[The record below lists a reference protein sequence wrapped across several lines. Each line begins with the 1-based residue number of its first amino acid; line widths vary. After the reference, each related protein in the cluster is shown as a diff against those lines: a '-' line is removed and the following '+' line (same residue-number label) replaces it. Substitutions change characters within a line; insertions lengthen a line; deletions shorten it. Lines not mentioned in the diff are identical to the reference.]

1 MERIETESQAHAESE
16 LPPYTALTV
25 ALDITPPV
33 NAPTLR
39 PYQRDAITA
48 VIAARKRGISRQV
61 ISLPTGAGKTV
72 IFSRLAS
79 LARHPVLV
87 LAHRAELLE
96 QAKNKLEAAGV
107 TPVEIE
113 QGSRRA
119 SPEARAVVASIRSL
133 SPKRLT
139 RLLEGWSPRLVVYDE
154 CHHAPAEDNTRVLEG
169 LGVFEPDWPGT
180 LVGFTATTS
189 RGDGIGLDRVF
200 EEVVFQHG
208 LPALIRDGYLSGL
221 RGFRIATSSD
231 LEQVSQVTGPRADFD
246 LEALAEAV
254 DVSERN
260 DLVAR
265 SIQELARDRRTIVFC
280 VNVAHAKSLA
290 GSLREIGIRAAAV
303 YGSLDAEERARRLAD
318 FAAGK
323 LQAVTNVAVLTE
335 GFDDP
340 GVSCVAMARPTR
352 NSGLYAQCVGRGTR
366 LAPGKRDCLVLD
378 FVDLGSLSLTT
389 LPTLF
394 GVPRQVDLRGEL
406 ASEAA
411 AAWRQLE
418 VEFPDFELP
427 PEAITLEEIQERA
440 AAFDPLS
447 LKVDHEV
454 RAISP
459 HAWASLGSAGLALH
473 VWRGSRP
480 RTYCV
485 LTSKGRGR
493 RWRVTLE
500 GREQA
505 RFSTPEEAVE
515 AVDYEVGRLGPKVAR
530 SALPG
535 ARWRHERTPPALL
548 SELAERAPGRPPRTA
563 WGEALVLKAILDAR
577 G

>member
-1 MERIETESQAHAESE
+1 MTDAGGIT
-16 LPPYTALTV
+16 LTV
-25 ALDITPPV
+25 NSPQAILS
-33 NAPTLR
+33 APTLR
-39 PYQRDAITA
+39 TYQRDAIAA
-48 VIAARKRGISRQV
+48 VIAARKRGVVRQV

-72 IFSRLAS
+72 IFSSLAS
-79 LARHPVLV
+79 MARHPVLV

-96 QAKNKLEAAGV
+96 QAKSKLEAAGV
-107 TPVEIE
+107 HPVAIE
-113 QGSRRA
+113 QGARRA
-119 SPEARAVVASIRSL
+119 PKNARAVVASIRSL
-133 SPKRLT
+133 SPSRLA
-139 RLLEGWSPRLVVYDE
+139 RLLEDWSPRLVVYDE

-169 LGVFEPDWPGT
+169 LGVFDPEWPGT

-200 EEVVFQHG
+200 QEVVFKHG
-208 LPALIRDGYLSGL
+208 LPALIHEGYLSGL

-231 LEQVSQVTGPRADFD
+231 LQELSQNTRERGDLFDFD
-246 LEALAEAV
+246 LGALAEAV

-260 DLVAR
+260 SLVAR
-265 SIQELARDRRTIVFC
+265 SIQELARDRRTIAFC
-280 VNVAHAKSLA
+280 VNVAHAKGLA

-323 LQAVTNVAVLTE
+323 LQAITNVAVLTE

-340 GVSCVAMARPTR
+340 GVSCIAMARPTR
-352 NSGLYAQCVGRGTR
+352 SSGLYAQCVGRGTR

-378 FVDLGSLSLTT
+378 FVDLGGLSLTT

-394 GVPRQVDLRGEL
+394 GVPHQVDLRGEL
-406 ASEAA
+406 VNEAA
-411 AAWRQLE
+411 ATWQQLQMD
-418 VEFPDFELP
+418 FPDFELP
-427 PEAITLEEIQERA
+427 PDAITLEEIQTRA

-447 LKVDHEV
+447 LQVDHEV

-473 VWRGSRP
+473 VYRGSRP

-485 LTSKGRGR
+485 LAAKKKGRGR

-500 GREQA
+500 GEEQA

-515 AVDYEVGRLGPKVAR
+515 AVDYEVGRLGPKVSQ
-530 SALPG
+530 SALAG
-535 ARWRHERTPPALL
+535 ASWRRERTPPALL
-548 SELAERAPGRPPRTA
+548 SELAERAPGRPPREV
-563 WGEALVLKAILDAR
+563 WGEALVLQAILDSK
-577 G
+577 

>member
-1 MERIETESQAHAESE
+1 M
-16 LPPYTALTV
+16 
-25 ALDITPPV
+25 

-39 PYQRDAITA
+39 PYQRDAIAA
-48 VIAARKRGISRQV
+48 VIAARKRGIARQV

-107 TPVEIE
+107 SPVAIE
-113 QGSRRA
+113 QGGRRA
-119 SPEARAVVASIRSL
+119 PPEARAVVASIRSL
-133 SPKRLT
+133 NPKRLA
-139 RLLEGWSPRLVVYDE
+139 RLLERWSPRLVVYDE

-180 LVGFTATTS
+180 LVGFTATTA

-200 EEVVFQHG
+200 QEVVFKHG
-208 LPALIRDGYLSGL
+208 LPALIQEGYLSGL

-231 LEQVSQVTGPRADFD
+231 LEEVSQATSPRSSDLD

-254 DVSERN
+254 DVCERN
-260 DLVAR
+260 GLVAR

-290 GSLREIGIRAAAV
+290 GSLREVGIRAAAV
-303 YGSLDAEERARRLAD
+303 YGSLDSDERARRLAD

-378 FVDLGSLSLTT
+378 FVDLGGLSLTT
-389 LPTLF
+389 LPSLF
-394 GVPRQVDLRGEL
+394 GVPRQVDLQGEL
-406 ASEAA
+406 VSETA

-418 VEFPDFELP
+418 LEYPDFKLP
-427 PEAITLEEIQERA
+427 PDAITLEEIQERA

-447 LKVDHEV
+447 LEVDHEV
-454 RAISP
+454 RAISA
-459 HAWASLGSAGLALH
+459 HAWASLGSVGLALH

-485 LTSKGRGR
+485 LGAKTGRGR

-515 AVDYEVGRLGPKVAR
+515 AVDYEVGRLGPKVSR
-530 SALPG
+530 SAMPG
-535 ARWRHERTPPALL
+535 AKWRRERTPPALL
-548 SELAERAPGRPPRTA
+548 SELAERAPGRPARQSY
-563 WGEALVLKAILDAR
+563 GDALVLKAILDAK
-577 G
+577 GS